1 MDFQTVHIRAQSY
14 DPIAVSTLQGRNDTC
29 STYACFDIFDA
40 KFPQFFGNKTCS
52 GFFFETKLG
61 ILVQMASPLQH
72 GIGKFIGNQTSILT
86 FSSGYDVDRK
96 LTQIQGL
103 REFLQVFA
111 TIPAF

>member
-1 MDFQTVHIRAQSY
+1 
-14 DPIAVSTLQGRNDTC
+14 
-29 STYACFDIFDA
+29 
-40 KFPQFFGNKTCS
+40 
-52 GFFFETKLG
+52 
-61 ILVQMASPLQH
+61 LQH

>member
-1 MDFQTVHIRAQSY
+1 MATSSSNVVWDLSLRHSLRPGGHSRGRAG
-14 DPIAVSTLQGRNDTC
+14 DHTAPAHVATTGTLN
-29 STYACFDIFDA
+29 
-40 KFPQFFGNKTCS
+40 

-72 GIGKFIGNQTSILT
+72 GIGKFIGNQISILT

-103 REFLQVFA
+103 REFLELFA